1 MPWKMLCP
9 DARRQGAEALE
20 KLDPCCSGECAFLES
35 LWSERVIAEL
45 RGGVKTAAACLVAR
59 TVAPPSRRL
68 SGGRPRPPR

>member
-45 RGGVKTAAACLVAR
+45 RGGVKTAACLVAR